1 MTYNGTFSNFC
12 WKFWQLWWIIDQTTD
27 AGLEKS
33 FLSFLSFFT
42 VQFWSAME
50 FTSHVSLFQKC
61 FYKSPDNNEP
71 RANSRSM
78 SKFVTIA
85 NWQICCFIAKFSIN
99 RQFCYKLLL
108 GLSWGQSLHQN
119 CKDVKVHITCLI
131 PGLAFISP
139 AIFFTWHN
147 LTCVHWLTPEHT
159 PNTTRFVICWFS
171 KTALVTAVD
180 EDSPVLAV
188 TSGSSSQW
196 GQTTPCCLARHKYV
210 RSELELELTNSPLLS
225 CSP

>member
-1 MTYNGTFSNFC
+1 M
-12 WKFWQLWWIIDQTTD
+12 
-27 AGLEKS
+27 
-33 FLSFLSFFT
+33 
-42 VQFWSAME
+42 V
-50 FTSHVSLFQKC
+50 VSLIKQLTPVLKKIIFIIFIFLNCSVLVSSGIHQSRVAISKMF
-61 FYKSPDNNEP
+61 FYKSPDNNDP

-119 CKDVKVHITCLI
+119 CKDVKLHITCLI

-147 LTCVHWLTPEHT
+147 LTCVHWLTPGHT
-159 PNTTRFVICWFS
+159 PNTTRFVIRWSDRTVNTSQTNLGRLHCW
-171 KTALVTAVD
+171 
-180 EDSPVLAV
+180 DSPGWRQCWLSHQEDHPHAV
-188 TSGSSSQW
+188 C
-196 GQTTPCCLARHKYV
+196 PDI
-210 RSELELELTNSPLLS
+210 NSMRGLR
-225 CSP
+225 CN